1 MLLLCICSYLKSV
14 LRYKFINFGYL
25 SSKHCIYIRKD
36 VRIHGYFSKP
46 IGVHKQKS
54 LGNTVVV
61 EYLPLSLEG
70 LCVKVCD
77 ELPLSACAGQHE
89 DAPAYL
95 AA

>member
-1 MLLLCICSYLKSV
+1 MRMFSY
-14 LRYKFINFGYL
+14 FF
-25 SSKHCIYIRKD
+25 
-36 VRIHGYFSKP
+36 KP
-46 IGVHKQKS
+46 KGVHKQKS
-54 LGNTVVV
+54 LGNTAVV

-70 LCVKVCD
+70 LCVKGCD